1 MPPAGTLLD
10 SCFSAS
16 GGEDM
21 ARAWHSSE
29 NIGRDRRAA
38 FAILAFAALFAQ
50 SSVAQ
55 PGGVQSK
62 VPCDR
67 ACLTGFVD
75 SYFKAL
81 LAHDA
86 RALPQAAQARITEN
100 GAEKPLANTF
110 WDGAAETVFRFDI
123 VNTRRGDTGTEAV
136 IRNADGSKTM
146 YMLRLKVKSKPSR
159 LTKATPTGFGIQ
171 IASKRFHPHSGCRFA
186 SPSGIPTS
194 I

>member
-1 MPPAGTLLD
+1 
-10 SCFSAS
+10 
-16 GGEDM
+16 M
-21 ARAWHSSE
+21 ARTLH
-29 NIGRDRRAA
+29 
-38 FAILAFAALFAQ
+38 FAIFALATLFAP
-50 SSVAQ
+50 SGVAQ
-55 PGGVQSK
+55 PSGAQSK
-62 VPCDR
+62 APCDR

-100 GAEKPLANTF
+100 GAEKNLADTF

-146 YMLRLKVKSKPSR
+146 YMLRLRAKNGP
-159 LTKATPTGFGIQ
+159 
-171 IASKRFHPHSGCRFA
+171 
-186 SPSGIPTS
+186 
-194 I
+194 